1 MFLTNILVFVT
12 LFING
17 YVLGVS
23 IFQLYILRTFIK
35 AMRNSPEVV
44 SGEHYQAVR
53 EGAMDKLLLIISS
66 TLCLLTVVTLFT
78 LS

>member
-1 MFLTNILVFVT
+1 MFLTNVLVFVT
-12 LFING
+12 LFVNG

-53 EGAMDKLLLIISS
+53 EREQWISYYLSSALLYAY
-66 TLCLLTVVTLFT
+66 
-78 LS
+78 